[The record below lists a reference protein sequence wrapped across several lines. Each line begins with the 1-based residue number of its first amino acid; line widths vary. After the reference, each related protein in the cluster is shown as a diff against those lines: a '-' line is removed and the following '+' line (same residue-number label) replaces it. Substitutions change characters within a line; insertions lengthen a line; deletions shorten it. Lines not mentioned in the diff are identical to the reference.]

1 MDTYFQPSYRKFVKD
16 NKEDSINE
24 WLRTGERGNK
34 IILNYKNWYDHYCDE
49 YEVEV
54 DDSINLKKIFKVLG
68 LEEIVYVDKIRR
80 IYKYKDKY
88 EISLDIVKEL
98 GYFVEIEIKK
108 YNKDLSLE
116 YDELLKVAKNFGL
129 NLNNIDRRWYPYYM
143 VYKN

>member
-1 MDTYFQPSYRKFVKD
+1 M
-16 NKEDSINE
+16 
-24 WLRTGERGNK
+24 
-34 IILNYKNWYDHYCDE
+34 
-49 YEVEV
+49 

-68 LEEIVYVDKIRR
+68 LEEIAYVDKIRR
-80 IYKYKDKY
+80 IYKY

-129 NLNNIDRRWYPYYM
+129 NLNNIDRRGDPYYM

>member
-1 MDTYFQPSYRKFVKD
+1 M
-16 NKEDSINE
+16 
-24 WLRTGERGNK
+24 
-34 IILNYKNWYDHYCDE
+34 
-49 YEVEV
+49 

-68 LEEIVYVDKIRR
+68 LEEIAYVDKIRR

-88 EISLDIVKEL
+88 EISLDIVKKL

-116 YDELLKVAKNFGL
+116 YDELLKVTKNFGL
-129 NLNNIDRRWYPYYM
+129 NLNNIDRRGYPYYM

>member
-1 MDTYFQPSYRKFVKD
+1 M
-16 NKEDSINE
+16 
-24 WLRTGERGNK
+24 
-34 IILNYKNWYDHYCDE
+34 
-49 YEVEV
+49 

-68 LEEIVYVDKIRR
+68 LEEIAYVDKIRR
-80 IYKYKDKY
+80 IYKY

-129 NLNNIDRRWYPYYM
+129 NLNNIDRRGYPYYM

>member
-1 MDTYFQPSYRKFVKD
+1 M
-16 NKEDSINE
+16 
-24 WLRTGERGNK
+24 
-34 IILNYKNWYDHYCDE
+34 
-49 YEVEV
+49 

-68 LEEIVYVDKIRR
+68 LEEIAYVDKIRR

>member
-1 MDTYFQPSYRKFVKD
+1 M
-16 NKEDSINE
+16 
-24 WLRTGERGNK
+24 
-34 IILNYKNWYDHYCDE
+34 
-49 YEVEV
+49 

-129 NLNNIDRRWYPYYM
+129 NLNNIDRRGDPYYM

>member
-1 MDTYFQPSYRKFVKD
+1 M
-16 NKEDSINE
+16 
-24 WLRTGERGNK
+24 
-34 IILNYKNWYDHYCDE
+34 
-49 YEVEV
+49 

-68 LEEIVYVDKIRR
+68 LEEIAYVDKIRR

-129 NLNNIDRRWYPYYM
+129 NLNNIDRRGDPYYM

>member
-1 MDTYFQPSYRKFVKD
+1 M
-16 NKEDSINE
+16 
-24 WLRTGERGNK
+24 
-34 IILNYKNWYDHYCDE
+34 
-49 YEVEV
+49 

>member
-1 MDTYFQPSYRKFVKD
+1 M
-16 NKEDSINE
+16 
-24 WLRTGERGNK
+24 
-34 IILNYKNWYDHYCDE
+34 
-49 YEVEV
+49 

-68 LEEIVYVDKIRR
+68 LEEIAYVDKIRR

-88 EISLDIVKEL
+88 EISLDIVKKL

-116 YDELLKVAKNFGL
+116 YDELLKVVKNFGL
-129 NLNNIDRRWYPYYM
+129 NLNNIDRRGYPYYM

>member
-1 MDTYFQPSYRKFVKD
+1 M
-16 NKEDSINE
+16 
-24 WLRTGERGNK
+24 
-34 IILNYKNWYDHYCDE
+34 
-49 YEVEV
+49 

-68 LEEIVYVDKIRR
+68 LEEIAYVDKIRR

-116 YDELLKVAKNFGL
+116 YDELLKVAKIFGL
-129 NLNNIDRRWYPYYM
+129 NLNNIDRRGYPYYM

>member
-1 MDTYFQPSYRKFVKD
+1 M
-16 NKEDSINE
+16 
-24 WLRTGERGNK
+24 
-34 IILNYKNWYDHYCDE
+34 
-49 YEVEV
+49 

-68 LEEIVYVDKIRR
+68 LEEIAYVDKIRR

-129 NLNNIDRRWYPYYM
+129 NLNNIDRRGDLYYM